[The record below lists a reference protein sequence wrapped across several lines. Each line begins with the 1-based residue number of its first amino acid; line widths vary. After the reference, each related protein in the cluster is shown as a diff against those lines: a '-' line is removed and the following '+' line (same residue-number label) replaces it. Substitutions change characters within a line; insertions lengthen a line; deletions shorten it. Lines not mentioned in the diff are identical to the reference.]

1 MNSKTF
7 DLRTPLQKARDERNK
22 KIMQEY
28 LHMIKTLP
36 KETTKWSIYRTLA
49 PKFGLQPQGIRT
61 IIEKELNTI
70 NNEAFNQNHRI

>member
-7 DLRTPLQKARDERNK
+7 DLRAPLQKARDERNE

-28 LHMIKTLP
+28 LHMIETLP
-36 KETTKWSIYRTLA
+36 KNTTKWSIYRTLA

-61 IIEKELNTI
+61 IIEKELNSTK
-70 NNEAFNQNHRI
+70 NETTN